1 MLTRL
6 RDAIGGAADK
16 LSLRLPN
23 GWTVS
28 QDTYS
33 TATTIPPA
41 FRRAGPWTA
50 SSSTTTGQGTRRSL
64 SATRLRF
71 LWYEIRTGQTLT
83 DGDGPVQFGAV
94 RYKMEFS
101 EFAGLLYPIIGG
113 GDSRSICRE
122 RSGRRATGRE
132 PLSGMRPETKPHAL
146 LRPLRAMQGRPG
158 IVRGPLIPLRT
169 YAAT

>member
-1 MLTRL
+1 MQLEKTAGPTHPDDITGN
-6 RDAIGGAADK
+6 DADAGKIPPPTSSPSDC
-16 LSLRLPN
+16 R
-23 GWTVS
+23 TVGRS

-83 DGDGPVQFGAV
+83 DGDGPVQSGTV

-113 GDSRSICRE
+113 GDSRSICR
-122 RSGRRATGRE
+122 RDWTKN
-132 PLSGMRPETKPHAL
+132 RPNDGCGTI
-146 LRPLRAMQGRPG
+146 G
-158 IVRGPLIPLRT
+158 T
-169 YAAT
+169 N

>member
-23 GWTVS
+23 GWTVTGYLF
-28 QDTYS
+28 DRDYV
-33 TATTIPPA
+33 PPA

-83 DGDGPVQFGAV
+83 DGDGPVQFGTV
-94 RYKMEFS
+94 RYKI
-101 EFAGLLYPIIGG
+101 AG
-113 GDSRSICRE
+113 
-122 RSGRRATGRE
+122 
-132 PLSGMRPETKPHAL
+132 
-146 LRPLRAMQGRPG
+146 
-158 IVRGPLIPLRT
+158 
-169 YAAT
+169 